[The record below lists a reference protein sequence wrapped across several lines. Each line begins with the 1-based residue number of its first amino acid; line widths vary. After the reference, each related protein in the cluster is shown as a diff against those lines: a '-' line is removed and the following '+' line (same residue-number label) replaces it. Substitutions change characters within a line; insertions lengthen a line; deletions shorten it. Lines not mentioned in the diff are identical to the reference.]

1 MNWID
6 VNERLP
12 EVNEKVIVCTQTKKG
27 VKSINLAYIDADG
40 WWHGMGSMSG
50 VIAWMPLP
58 EVYEGKRNDQIIT
71 ND

>member
-40 WWHGMGSMSG
+40 WWHGMGSMS
-50 VIAWMPLP
+50 
-58 EVYEGKRNDQIIT
+58 E
-71 ND
+71 